1 MPQKAVS
8 NFHFPK
14 HSSLTETKLIQDCR
28 DGVKA
33 SQYLLVKRYAGML
46 LSVCRRYARDEAMA
60 KDILQETFIRI
71 FENIRSFQPTG
82 SFEAWMRRIAV
93 RRSLQ
98 WLEKSWFRQE
108 SQPVELPAEPVAEP
122 PIYDSLEAD
131 EIMDLITA
139 LPPGYRAVFNLF
151 AIEGYDHREIGEL
164 LDISEST
171 SRSQLARARRML
183 QQKLFQLK
191 NESRYEVATDR
202 K

>member
-14 HSSLTETKLIQDCR
+14 SQFLTEKKLIQDCR

-71 FENIRSFQPTG
+71 FENIGKYEPTG

-98 WLEKSWFRQE
+98 WLEKSCFRQE
-108 SQPVELPAEPVAEP
+108 SQPDEMPDQEVAEAEFYLSMGADA
-122 PIYDSLEAD
+122 IMSLVLE
-131 EIMDLITA
+131 

-151 AIEGYDHREIGEL
+151 AVEGYDHREIGEL
-164 LDISEST
+164 LGISEST
-171 SRSQLARARRML
+171 SRSQLARARKML
-183 QQKLFQLK
+183 QEKLFHLK
-191 NESRYEVATDR
+191 NRSRYEVAVGR